1 MKALSAPENVMNSRP
16 IPSFLTIAQAAAG
29 REFLSH
35 RLNRFLHAHVALVL
49 VAGFLPWLTPGDA
62 LAQGAAW
69 WLLHAVLYAISLSAL
84 LLGLSSAQ
92 AEADEFT
99 WLLGQPSGVGPWLAG
114 KSMALS
120 ALVMTA
126 TAFLGLPTWVAG
138 GGSRELLLVT
148 AGAAGV
154 SAVCA
159 MAGLAVGFWIRDSV
173 QGLIAAVAAWFVL
186 LFGADLLLLAVA
198 GGAVTQLYPDAWV
211 SVLMAN
217 PLDAYRITVLFA
229 VERAAFSG
237 IDAGRLTGWWVGHAP
252 LWLAVVLAIWLAG
265 AGGVAW
271 LGARRRSDG

>member
-1 MKALSAPENVMNSRP
+1 MNSNP
-16 IPSFLTIAQAAAG
+16 IPSFLTVAQAAAG

-35 RLNRFLHAHVALVL
+35 RLNRFLHAHVVLVL

-62 LAQGAAW
+62 LARGAAW
-69 WLLHAVLYAISLSAL
+69 WLLHAVLYAISLSSL

-99 WLLGQPSGVGPWLAG
+99 WLLGQPAGMGPWLAG
-114 KSMALS
+114 KAMALS
-120 ALVMTA
+120 ALVMMA
-126 TAFLGLPTWVAG
+126 TALLGLPTWVAG
-138 GGSRELLLVT
+138 GGSHELMLVT

-159 MAGLAVGFWIRDSV
+159 MAGLAVGFWVRDSV

-186 LFGADLLLLAVA
+186 LFGADLLLLAFA
-198 GGAVTQLYPDAWV
+198 GGAFTQTHPDAWV

-237 IDAGRLTGWWVGHAP
+237 IDAGRLTGWWVGHAT
-252 LWLAVVLAIWLAG
+252 LWLAVVLTIWSVG

-271 LGARRRSDG
+271 LGARRRSDA